1 MCYIEVQSRWRSDS
15 FPHHFDFTPVEYVLE
30 VRNSVNSMTQAHPTI
45 YNMAERKKNRKRKD
59 DLTSLENETKQDKP
73 SKEEYEVAKW
83 IRNNVPSKKT
93 KFDRH
98 HNVEYFTGTRAVD
111 ALLENSPWRETKFIS
126 REQVTEFLDVMLR
139 HKFFHRAKKVV
150 ISEEE
155 LCKMRG
161 IKKKI
166 KEPKEEKK
174 SNDKEESKDGKDKS
188 EEKKEQKKKPKVRL
202 EMHMEQYFVDC
213 NDAYVWIYEQVPIYY
228 WCIGA
233 LVVLG
238 AICVCLF
245 PLWPLTIRH
254 GVYYLSVAAA
264 GLLIFILALVIIRMI
279 VFCLLWIP
287 TLGRCHFW
295 LLPNL
300 TADVGFFASF
310 WPLYQY
316 DYFGSSTEN
325 DKKSKKKKKKDKDS
339 DNEDTPL
346 LKTEEK
352 QNETSEPEEALGEN
366 VDKIKASSSETYEV
380 EEGSEGSES
389 DKSNTGKDFVML

>member
-1 MCYIEVQSRWRSDS
+1 M
-15 FPHHFDFTPVEYVLE
+15 VE
-30 VRNSVNSMTQAHPTI
+30 R
-45 YNMAERKKNRKRKD
+45 RKGRKRKD
-59 DLTSLENETKQDKP
+59 EISSLDNEIAQDKP
-73 SKEEYEVAKW
+73 SKEEYAVAKW

-93 KFDRH
+93 KFDRN

-111 ALLENSPWRETKFIS
+111 ALLENSPWSKTRFET
-126 REQVTEFLDVMLR
+126 REQVTKFLDIMLR

-155 LCKMRG
+155 LCKIRG

-174 SNDKEESKDGKDKS
+174 SNEKEKEDLKENKDASNKDN
-188 EEKKEQKKKPKVRL
+188 EEKSDERKEIKKKSKVRL

-213 NDAYVWIYEQVPIYY
+213 NDAYVWIYEPIPVYY
-228 WCIGA
+228 WFFGT

-238 AICVCLF
+238 AIGLCLF
-245 PLWPLTIRH
+245 PLWPLTIRQ

-264 GLLIFILALVIIRMI
+264 GLLVFILALTILRMI
-279 VFCLLWIP
+279 VFCLLWVP

-300 TADVGFFASF
+300 IADVGFFASF

-316 DYFGSSTEN
+316 EYYGASNES
-325 DKKSKKKKKKDKDS
+325 DKRGSKKKKKKDKDS
-339 DNEDTPL
+339 D
-346 LKTEEK
+346 TEEAPSTSTEDRSNMEELPK
-352 QNETSEPEEALGEN
+352 DETNRIEEISNGDNKKVSVSESA
-366 VDKIKASSSETYEV
+366 
-380 EEGSEGSES
+380 EGSEGSEEGS
-389 DKSNTGKDFVML
+389 ESEKSNTGRDFVMV